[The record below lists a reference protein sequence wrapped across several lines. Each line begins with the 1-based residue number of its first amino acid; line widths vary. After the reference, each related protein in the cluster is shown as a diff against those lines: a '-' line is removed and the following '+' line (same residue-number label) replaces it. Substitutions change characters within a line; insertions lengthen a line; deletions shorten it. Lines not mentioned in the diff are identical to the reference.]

1 MNLNTLAGKLQALGL
16 EHLRHIVRRSN
27 RLNLQNRK
35 ESVNLMRPLQLLRHI
50 TSKKYIFYQNGLDP
64 SFLNKSSVKRKIR
77 YLFVV

>member
-35 ESVNLMRPLQLLRHI
+35 ESVKLMRSLQLL
-50 TSKKYIFYQNGLDP
+50 KYRTKPTLTTLI
-64 SFLNKSSVKRKIR
+64 
-77 YLFVV
+77 

>member
-50 TSKKYIFYQNGLDP
+50 MFKNIFFIKMDY
-64 SFLNKSSVKRKIR
+64 LNKSWYISVKTKI
-77 YLFVV
+77 

>member
-1 MNLNTLAGKLQALGL
+1 MNLNTLAGKLQALGS
-16 EHLRHIVRRSN
+16 EHLRHIVHRSN

-35 ESVNLMRPLQLLRHI
+35 ESVKLMRPSQLLRHI
-50 TSKKYIFYQNGLDP
+50 TSKKYIVYQNGQDP